1 MFQACFGS
9 TDAEHLDP
17 DASPRVT
24 LSPPMPAFTARST
37 SPASLPGHHQT
48 DEVRGTLAL
57 VNEALRARDGPLAC
71 YLLSQLCLGET
82 EDSQPQAVR
91 ELIARSVGRAHLL
104 LGDMCKNHFLPVET
118 LFNSI
123 PNEPMVVAV
132 LWHSRGPP
140 RQPRRVAAAAA
151 PSSNSEDDHENS
163 TAEPERAPLAGF
175 KPLTESDLAKAI
187 QGSLD
192 IPIASGAAS
201 ADEVRLGQTKDG
213 LGSYPITFLK
223 CRPRTNATTFAR
235 EYHADLVMLVSGAS
249 GPGAPPTYF
258 VDRLRGRRRT
268 YFAQR
273 MDEHTA
279 VALVFPRSV
288 FDRPEDSR
296 VLRFFDTCASFF
308 A

>member
-9 TDAEHLDP
+9 AAAEHLDS

-24 LSPPMPAFTARST
+24 LSPPMPVFSAHST
-37 SPASLPGHHQT
+37 SPASLPSHQQS

-118 LFNSI
+118 LFNAI
-123 PNEPMVVAV
+123 PNEPMFVAV
-132 LWHSRGPP
+132 LWHSPGPT
-140 RQPRRVAAAAA
+140 RQQRRAAAAA
-151 PSSNSEDDHENS
+151 AAATTTSTDSDDENGTS
-163 TAEPERAPLAGF
+163 EPERGLLAGF

-201 ADEVRLGQTKDG
+201 ADAVRLAQTKDG
-213 LGSYPITFLK
+213 LASYPITFLK
-223 CRPRTNATTFAR
+223 GRPRTNTFAR
-235 EYHADLVMLVSGAS
+235 DFHADLVMLVSSAA
-249 GPGAPPTYF
+249 GPGAPPTYL

-268 YFAQR
+268 FFAQR
-273 MDEHTA
+273 MDEHAT
-279 VALVFPRSV
+279 VALVFPRTV